1 MKRFPSHSEE
11 NIIAKIQNLF
21 PTNTVKANKA
31 VVNLFRSSLK
41 EKHMETN
48 FEMFDIAKLAEN
60 SPILSLQ
67 SYNINKH
74 NINFVEEPMKIWHL

>member
-1 MKRFPSHSEE
+1 MIVKT
-11 NIIAKIQNLF
+11 

-31 VVNLFRSSLK
+31 AANLLSSYLK

-48 FEMFDIAKLAEN
+48 FEMFDVATLAEN

-67 SYNINKH
+67 SHNINKH
-74 NINFVEEPMKIWHL
+74 KINVRLFLSKSQWKYGIYDKLKSRL